1 MRIRRKKW
9 AQKELEESE
18 FYIDEPSLNKGR
30 WRQMFS
36 NPNLDLHVELG
47 CGKGSFISNLASQNQ
62 DYNYIAVDMIEA
74 MLGLS
79 KRNIEKAYNYEKP
92 KNLFL
97 IRANVEQ
104 ICDVFDTCDN
114 ISRIYINFCNPW
126 PKKKHNK
133 KRLTHPRQLE
143 SYKSFLVN
151 KGEIYFKTDSDE
163 LFEASKEYL
172 KECSFSIISETY
184 DLHNDDIF
192 GNNIETEH
200 EKMFSEEGIRIKALI
215 AVYNKDN

>member
-1 MRIRRKKW
+1 MRPQYIVIRLKNIVIAKKHFFVKGNICLLHNHND
-9 AQKELEESE
+9 KEIFENILNEEE
-18 FYIDEPSLNKGR
+18 FDPE
-30 WRQMFS
+30 
-36 NPNLDLHVELG
+36 
-47 CGKGSFISNLASQNQ
+47 
-62 DYNYIAVDMIEA
+62 DYAD
-74 MLGLS
+74 
-79 KRNIEKAYNYEKP
+79 KNILKAYNYEKP

-200 EKMFSEEGIRIKALI
+200 EKMFSEEGIKIKALI
-215 AVYNKDN
+215 AVYYKDN